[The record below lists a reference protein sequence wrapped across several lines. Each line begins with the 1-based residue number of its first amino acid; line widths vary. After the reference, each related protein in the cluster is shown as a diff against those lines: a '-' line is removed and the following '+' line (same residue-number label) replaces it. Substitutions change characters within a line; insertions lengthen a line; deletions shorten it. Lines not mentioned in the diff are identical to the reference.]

1 MDGPIAMYFS
11 MVMDTTMYMLVKLI
25 AVLVFTPIWI
35 IPSVLV
41 AVIGAWIGNIY
52 INAQLPVKREMSNA
66 RSPVLAHFGAALSG
80 LGECTLLELR
90 GLV

>member
-41 AVIGAWIGNIY
+41 AVVGAWIGNIY

>member
-1 MDGPIAMYFS
+1 MYFS

>member
-1 MDGPIAMYFS
+1 MYFS

-41 AVIGAWIGNIY
+41 AVVGAWIGNIY

-80 LGECTLLELR
+80 LGEYTLLELR
-90 GLV
+90 GLI